1 MVATEKEKHVLIAVD
16 TNVLIDHAAGDE
28 DVIDAISTIR
38 AKVDKAQFVVTRT
51 VLEELAFRGRE
62 NDEKGELCRIA
73 LRCLVKW
80 DFQALDVI
88 PVGRGIVEQI
98 SKKLR
103 AAGVIPDEEENDASI
118 VAEAALVGCGMLL
131 SSDTHLL
138 EAQEDQGL
146 KAVLEDA
153 DVAVPVVGRPRFIAR
168 KFGRPRK

>member
-1 MVATEKEKHVLIAVD
+1 MVATEKEKHVLIAID

-28 DVIDAISTIR
+28 DVIDAISIIR

-51 VLEELAFRGRE
+51 VLEELAFMGRE
-62 NDEKGELCRIA
+62 KNEKGELCRIA
-73 LRCLVKW
+73 LRCLGKW

-103 AAGVIPDEEENDASI
+103 VTGVIPDEEENDASI
-118 VAEAALVGCGMLL
+118 ISEAALVGCGMLL

-138 EAQEDQGL
+138 EAQENPWL
-146 KAVLEDA
+146 KNVLEDA
-153 DVAVPVVGRPRFIAR
+153 DVVVPVVGRPRFIAT
-168 KFGRPRK
+168 KFGHSRK